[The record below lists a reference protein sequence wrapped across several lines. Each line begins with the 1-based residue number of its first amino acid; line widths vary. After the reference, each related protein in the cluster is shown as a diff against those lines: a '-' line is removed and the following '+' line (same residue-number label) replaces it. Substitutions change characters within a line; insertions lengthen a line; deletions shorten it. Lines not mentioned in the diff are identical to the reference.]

1 MKDSLQQAEA
11 LFEMGRWEQA
21 LGAFEEHLALNPE
34 DSHALC
40 MAARCF
46 LNLELYGKAS
56 EYASAAIAASPDNS
70 YAHYIQSFVFYVR
83 NLDVDSRRAIETAL
97 ELEPTNP
104 SYHVMVSRLEVR
116 PP

>member
-46 LNLELYGKAS
+46 LNLE
-56 EYASAAIAASPDNS
+56 
-70 YAHYIQSFVFYVR
+70 
-83 NLDVDSRRAIETAL
+83 
-97 ELEPTNP
+97 
-104 SYHVMVSRLEVR
+104 
-116 PP
+116 